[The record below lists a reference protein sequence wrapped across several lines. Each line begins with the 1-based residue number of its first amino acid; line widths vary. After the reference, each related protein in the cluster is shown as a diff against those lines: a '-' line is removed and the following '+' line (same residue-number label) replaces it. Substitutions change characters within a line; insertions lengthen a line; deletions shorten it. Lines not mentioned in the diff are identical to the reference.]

1 MYYPHVFA
9 YIVLLALPL
18 RTVGNVNEKI
28 NFAGGYAPA
37 EWDYASP
44 TTATSAGVYGWSYYM
59 RAFNLLRE
67 QPTQELGW
75 GQWSKPASP
84 PSGKP
89 LQVCGMHP
97 GGFVCEQTPTITAD
111 CLSTAPGNETCTAD
125 NEACTCLN
133 GCGATDYLTRR
144 TCRYWKCNLNDKGGM
159 SGSIEGGMGYWMYTL
174 MTPHVKYMLP
184 GATSANYEVFAGSML
199 NDRIQ
204 ECTKLGRGTRVQQT
218 SSSQRLYYVRGRRR
232 H

>member
-1 MYYPHVFA
+1 MYYPHLFA

-44 TTATSAGVYGWSYYM
+44 TTTTSAGVYGWSYYM

-84 PSGKP
+84 PSGLP
-89 LQVCGMHP
+89 LKVCGMHP
-97 GGFVCEQTPTITAD
+97 AGFLCEETPTITAD
-111 CLSTAPGNETCTAD
+111 CLIHTVP
-125 NEACTCLN
+125 
-133 GCGATDYLTRR
+133 
-144 TCRYWKCNLNDKGGM
+144 
-159 SGSIEGGMGYWMYTL
+159 
-174 MTPHVKYMLP
+174 P
-184 GATSANYEVFAGSML
+184 
-199 NDRIQ
+199 
-204 ECTKLGRGTRVQQT
+204 
-218 SSSQRLYYVRGRRR
+218 
-232 H
+232 